1 MSVWP
6 MILMLLICF
15 VSFGFI
21 CQAVDSNV
29 EQEYDR
35 QYMLMALVMFVYIL
49 VQIGNLIFT
58 VPYLK

>member
-6 MILMLLICF
+6 MVLMLVVCF
-15 VSFGFI
+15 VSFGII
-21 CQAVDSNV
+21 CRTVDTNV

-35 QYMLMALVMFVYIL
+35 QYMLMALVMFIYIL